1 METPLDLPVRQQV
14 FLVWKEYIYNNMISF
29 FSKTA
34 GRKQGPSLKESKG
47 DPVDSPVL
55 IVEDEKDI
63 RELIEY
69 NLRKQG
75 FRTESAPD
83 GVQALKKIHE
93 LKPGLVILDLMLPG
107 VDGMELCRMIRS
119 DPDNTVRE
127 LPVIMLTARSEEI
140 DKVVGLELGAD
151 DYITK
156 PFSTR
161 ELMARVKSVLRRFET
176 SRTGIAGE
184 KVKIIKTG
192 DLVIDTEKYL
202 VEKRGQRLDF
212 SAVEFKL
219 FLYLVQRA
227 GRIISRDLLLDA
239 VWGNESYVEPR
250 TVDVHIRRMREK
262 IEDDPSNPRYILTK
276 RGVGY
281 YFAEKVADF

>member
-1 METPLDLPVRQQV
+1 MGRPI
-14 FLVWKEYIYNNMISF
+14 LV
-29 FSKTA
+29 
-34 GRKQGPSLKESKG
+34 
-47 DPVDSPVL
+47 
-55 IVEDEKDI
+55 VEDEKDI
-63 RELIEY
+63 REIIEY
-69 NLRKQG
+69 NLKKHG
-75 FRTESAPD
+75 FRTESAQD
-83 GVQALKKIHE
+83 GAQALKKIRE
-93 LKPGLVILDLMLPG
+93 GKPGLVILDLMLPG
-107 VDGMELCRMIRS
+107 IDGMELCRIIRS
-119 DPDNTVRE
+119 DTEKAVRE

-140 DKVVGLELGAD
+140 DKVLGLELGAD

-161 ELMARVKSVLRRFET
+161 ELMARVKSVLRRYET
-176 SRTGIAGE
+176 SKAEPAGE
-184 KVKIIKTG
+184 KIIKIG
-192 DLVIDTEKYL
+192 ELVIDTGKYL
-202 VEKRGQRLDF
+202 VMKGGQRLDL

-219 FLYLVQRA
+219 FLHLVQRP

-281 YFAEKVADF
+281 YFAEKADGS